1 LVYGHPVHFT
11 GGHPARPARQRARSW
26 TVWDGRHW
34 LADRCADGLNVIT
47 SPEVLMRRS
56 VVDRVGGQMPLA
68 HTHDMEMW
76 LRIAA
81 FSDVA
86 HLNGCD
92 QAWHRDH
99 PASLS
104 ARCVDMMTD
113 LRERR
118 AAFETLFAGV
128 AGTLPQAA
136 MLLHQSRVALA
147 VDAVTKASHILDRGR
162 GAPELVDL
170 LEQFAL
176 DTWPGVT
183 GHPAW
188 GALRR
193 RRVRTRP
200 RSPRHPRAFLPAVA
214 QRVHGE
220 LTYRRWARTGV
231 YREGS

>member
-1 LVYGHPVHFT
+1 
-11 GGHPARPARQRARSW
+11 
-26 TVWDGRHW
+26 
-34 LADRCADGLNVIT
+34 
-47 SPEVLMRRS
+47 MRRS